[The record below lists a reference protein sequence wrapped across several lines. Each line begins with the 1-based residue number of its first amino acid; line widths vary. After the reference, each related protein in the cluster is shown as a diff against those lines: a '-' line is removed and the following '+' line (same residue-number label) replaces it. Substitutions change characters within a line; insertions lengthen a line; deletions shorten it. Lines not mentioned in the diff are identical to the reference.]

1 MDRTLACAM
10 SLIALV
16 LGHSRTKAAER
27 SKTPSVVVILA
38 DDLGYGDVQRLT
50 TQACK

>member
-16 LGHSRTKAAER
+16 LGHSRTEAAVR

-50 TQACK
+50 TPACK